1 MSDSVNQN
9 HKSATRVV

>member
-1 MSDSVNQN
+1 MSGSVNQN